1 MSSLGQGTL
10 HDIVVSD
17 QYPPVAMAFQITYLV
32 VSSPDDPS
40 SVREHSVIEEYDLDL
55 HAEQSRKDDQCPSV
69 TFIHEHPLEET
80 SDMTEPARKLSTAFP
95 GATIVLHVIEER
107 FDHIERLQMK
117 MYSGGKDAGE
127 VEHGYIFNIGGG

>member
-1 MSSLGQGTL
+1 
-10 HDIVVSD
+10 
-17 QYPPVAMAFQITYLV
+17 MASQVTYLV

-55 HAEQSRKDDQCPSV
+55 HAEQRREDDQCPSV
-69 TFIHEHPLEET
+69 TFVHEHPLEET
-80 SDMTEPARKLSTAFP
+80 WDMTEPARKLSTAFP

-117 MYSGGKDAGE
+117 MYSAGKDAGE